1 MKNLN
6 KVQSSEGARRV
17 NISMSTAKQLQPAV
31 SFVTEVCAIFFGGNS
46 VYFRTLDS
54 LTLYFAVGFEFIVIP
69 IFGPISVRS
78 V

>member
-31 SFVTEVCAIFFGGNS
+31 SFNRGVCNIFWANS

-54 LTLYFAVGFEFIVIP
+54 LTLHFAVGFEFIAIP